1 MMATISEMYGNGRTK
16 SGTVEDITSEFTS
29 SNTRVTITSAVRSGN
44 VIQMQV
50 GILRSSAISSGGS
63 VTATLTSPYLPAIP
77 AGGIG
82 YLSACTI
89 TCSLTPKGAFTFRN
103 SSDSE
108 IAASSGNYAYVYMT
122 YITG

>member
-1 MMATISEMYGNGRTK
+1 MR
-16 SGTVEDITSEFTS
+16 
-29 SNTRVTITSAVRSGN
+29 
-44 VIQMQV
+44 V

-63 VTATLTSPYLPAIP
+63 VTATLTSPHLPAIP

-82 YLSACTI
+82 YLSARTI
-89 TCSLTPKGAFTFRN
+89 TCSLTPEGAFTFRN

-122 YITG
+122 YIAG